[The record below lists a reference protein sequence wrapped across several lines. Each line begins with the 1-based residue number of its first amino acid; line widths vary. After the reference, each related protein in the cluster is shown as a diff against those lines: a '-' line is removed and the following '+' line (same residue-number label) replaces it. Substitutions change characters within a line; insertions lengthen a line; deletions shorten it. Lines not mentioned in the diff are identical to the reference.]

1 LVHERSTVKDMS
13 LPSKL
18 TTYFAMGRPVIAV
31 TRSDGTTAAEV
42 RRADA
47 GLIVEPGDPAG
58 FRAAVKLLRDD
69 ADLVTR
75 LSRNG
80 REYSRQHLDREVSL
94 SAITQLVADAAD
106 RHQDGVAAR

>member
-1 LVHERSTVKDMS
+1 MS

-31 TRSDGTTAAEV
+31 TRADGTTAGEV

-47 GLIVEPGDPAG
+47 GLIVEPGDAAG
-58 FRAAVKLLRDD
+58 FMAAVERLRDNPE
-69 ADLVTR
+69 LVER

-80 REYSRQHLDREVSL
+80 REYSRQQLDREVSL
-94 SAITQLVADAAD
+94 SPSASWSSTRSQ
-106 RHQDGVAAR
+106 RSGHKDGVAAR